1 MIQTHYIPDC
11 LILYTVHGKQKWQ
24 QHFVSESS
32 DSEDSD
38 DDLKAY
44 AAAAGGVME
53 DSDHDDMFSV
63 QLPDSPES
71 YDEPGTSSAG
81 VYHSAPLT
89 DKTSYQTYTHLNEE
103 DTQRSTVKEEHK
115 DTRTGTLTTY

>member
-1 MIQTHYIPDC
+1 MPGS
-11 LILYTVHGKQKWQ
+11 VHGKQTWW

-44 AAAAGGVME
+44 AAAARGAME
-53 DSDHDDMFSV
+53 DSDEDVFSI

-71 YDEPGTSSAG
+71 FDEPGKSSA
-81 VYHSAPLT
+81 SANHCTPLT
-89 DKTSYQTYTHLNEE
+89 DKTSYQTYTHHNEE
-103 DTQRSTVKEEHK
+103 DTQRSTVKEEHN
-115 DTRTGTLTTY
+115 DTKKGTHIS